1 MVVFGVITDQFVT
14 TWCMAVRF
22 KHTFQ
27 VCRVWM
33 KASATMCFQWVM
45 SFSLP
50 QNIFIGC
57 KLQCLLTL
65 EINDIQYKALWGIL
79 YCFDGHWNRKTQKIN
94 IFICLRKRAEEQ
106 KEEMKKKERRKGWK
120 EETGG
125 QTCFKNTCTWRLP
138 HLLQM
143 LERIKSYLDTVCVRV
158 CVPVR
163 NDDCCQGEAE

>member
-1 MVVFGVITDQFVT
+1 MVVFGVITDQFVN
-14 TWCMAVRF
+14 TWCMVVRF

-45 SFSLP
+45 SLSLP

-57 KLQCLLTL
+57 KLQCHLTL
-65 EINDIQYKALWGIL
+65 ENNDIQYKALWGIPS
-79 YCFDGHWNRKTQKIN
+79 CFDGHWNRKIQKIN
-94 IFICLRKRAEEQ
+94 TFSFAWEKKQRSKRRKLRK
-106 KEEMKKKERRKGWK
+106 KKGEK

-163 NDDCCQGEAE
+163 NDDCCQGEEE